1 MNSEDFSKKVRDVR
15 CQSIAEAA
23 RETLGEDM
31 YRYLT
36 RDKEYISVNR
46 KLSLNIVYISGCEL
60 KTSMYDFPAHLL
72 NTDDWTYW
80 LANSFAAQTEGC
92 DYVLGAISGS
102 LDLHWHTEV
111 FAAMQN
117 Q

>member
-46 KLSLNIVYISGCEL
+46 NTIKKLIDHDGCIYIRL
-60 KTSMYDFPAHLL
+60 R
-72 NTDDWTYW
+72 
-80 LANSFAAQTEGC
+80 TE
-92 DYVLGAISGS
+92 DKYV
-102 LDLHWHTEV
+102 
-111 FAAMQN
+111 
-117 Q
+117 